1 MKVTQSCPILCDP
14 LDYTVHGIFQTR
26 MVEWVAYPF
35 SRGSSQPRDWTQASC
50 LAGGFFTNWAI
61 RESHIIPLIYL
72 FHLVI
77 PLIKKQKVSLVLI
90 PGTWEGACCYCR
102 RLSLYV
108 GVEWS
113 WAVEAFATSV
123 WPVDLSWALWPAR
136 RLSRCLP
143 SPAHLASSV
152 LPAATPRIFAYNLPK
167 FITGQGAATHF
178 VSLNLI
184 FKASLEAFSGCD
196 HIGPVDSHMVTPW
209 GHGLGE
215 IVLGGKQ
222 WYLDWKPRE
231 KTVYINNL
239 GNKFPQKLQSF
250 SSQQLTSPLN
260 RSPQQPCRNVLMSL
274 CLWPA
279 QLLLRKTNVLFPR
292 EPDHPLMDRIS
303 ASLWLKCFVPVSLLI
318 CLTSVSSSLHR
329 CPPCCS
335 PSSTEAPCSLD

>member
-14 LDYTVHGIFQTR
+14 MDYTVLAIFQTR

-35 SRGSSQPRDWTQASC
+35 SRGSSQPRDWTQVSC

-77 PLIKKQKVSLVLI
+77 PLIKKQKVPLVLI

-123 WPVDLSWALWPAR
+123 WPVDLSWALWPAG
-136 RLSRCLP
+136 RLSRR
-143 SPAHLASSV
+143 
-152 LPAATPRIFAYNLPK
+152 LPAQPTSHPRYCQQQPRASLL
-167 FITGQGAATHF
+167 TTC
-178 VSLNLI
+178 LNLLQVRGLPLTLWAWI
-184 FKASLEAFSGCD
+184 WFSKPPLRHFSGCD

-209 GHGLGE
+209 GHRLGE

-231 KTVYINNL
+231 KTMYINNL

-260 RSPQQPCRNVLMSL
+260 CSPQQPCRNVLMSL

-279 QLLLRKTNVLFPR
+279 QLLLRKTDVLFPR

-303 ASLWLKCFVPVSLLI
+303 ASLWLKCLVPVRLLI
-318 CLTSVSSSLHR
+318 CLASVSSSLHR
-329 CPPCCS
+329 CPPCSS
-335 PSSTEAPCSLD
+335 PSATEAPCSLN